1 MLLVFL
7 SAAAHYAI
15 YYSALIRGYET
26 SPLTAIRNLSI
37 LCILAILPIIISAI
51 FKYRGDWTV
60 YTSAVLLFSIGL
72 TMQYRLFSDPE
83 YTSKANKAEA
93 RQLKIR
99 TLQERYIQE
108 NYPAEKKKIMG
119 LPATPPTPAD
129 LSKETPKPPPETIK
143 DVLTSGK
150 TWIPLFAILMM
161 ITSLLLMSKEGIQL
175 TLQNNGFLVVT
186 VTLIPLMGAAVT
198 SQSGKFMG
206 NMTPWEP
213 SKIPF
218 LLGFAAVLSEL
229 YKRLMKTYWG
239 IPRAR
244 DLIPLIFM
252 AILPFIPFFVLK
264 DFGQML
270 VFSTVYITLYL
281 VAVRRTLQRLVFAGS
296 VALLATILIASALPS
311 SVQQKVPLL
320 STLSAPIKNILPPRI
335 HQRFHL
341 WFDAFTPPPPDTP
354 WWKND
359 LAEFYWRQHRA
370 DLIERRPE
378 TESLYSELD
387 KIENSKSIDANMRNR
402 ASQIRSE
409 LRKIALEDIL
419 HMYEI
424 TKDLGEAKEE
434 NNENQRERQE
444 EERNLRELKIKLDEI
459 NERAWFGDDALQV
472 SRATFGIFSGGT
484 TGRGLGL
491 GYVELIPVADSD
503 YIYAAIGEELGLFG
517 GLLIT
522 LALIIFVSAGI
533 RIAVN
538 SRDMFSKLCATGL
551 TAFIGFQALVN
562 MGGITRALPMTG
574 ITLPFVSHG
583 GFSLITSF
591 AMLGMLMAISHRNSL
606 DLEVNLGKLK

>member
-37 LCILAILPIIISAI
+37 LCILAILPIIISPI

-311 SVQQKVPLL
+311 SIQQKVPLL

-434 NNENQRERQE
+434 NNENQRESQE
-444 EERNLRELKIKLDEI
+444 EERNLRKLKIKLDEI

-484 TGRGLGL
+484 TGKGLGL